1 MILLP
6 TWTLQVKS
14 YVRKQ
19 TLYDTPQ
26 KFIIV
31 VWTKTKHKHLS
42 LNVAQWV

>member
-14 YVRKQ
+14 YVRKH
-19 TLYDTPQ
+19 TCYDTPQ

-31 VWTKTKHKHLS
+31 IKTETKHKHLS
-42 LNVAQWV
+42 LSATHQM